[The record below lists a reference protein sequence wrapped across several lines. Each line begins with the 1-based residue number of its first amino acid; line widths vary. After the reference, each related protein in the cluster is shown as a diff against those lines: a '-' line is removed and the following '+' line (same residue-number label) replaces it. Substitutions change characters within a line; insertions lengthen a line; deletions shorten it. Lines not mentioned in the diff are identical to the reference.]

1 MTGRTLAAAAFLIAA
16 LVPGAVFSQDYLLR
30 PLWTAGAD
38 GSGDVVF
45 GRIEDVH
52 IAPGDTVYVLDSQLC
67 VIRVFGPDGIP
78 VRSLGR
84 EGDGPGEF
92 RSPGFLAGMPDGSLG
107 VVSRQSGRIIKLD
120 PCTGAPRGCLRPAGI
135 ETGLVQVGRIHA
147 LPRTGETGA
156 VVAVIREP
164 VVKSSTDLVYGLWS
178 YLAEFPDLGVPDPIP
193 PTRRLLDVG
202 EVAGA
207 DVEEENYF
215 SLWDPWTVDA
225 RGRIVAAP
233 FWDRYHLRW
242 FTPDGR
248 FACRAEFEFP
258 GRKRE
263 EFEKR
268 RFLDYL
274 WGGVSPARFGVELVA
289 SETEAVVRSIYPR
302 SDGSLWVRTNRA
314 GLHRH
319 EGVFLALE
327 AVTPDGR
334 AAGTVRILGPGDESI
349 DRVFFGS
356 DDFMVIVHGAE
367 RFIRN
372 APGSAHPS
380 APDAALTVSA
390 YRLDPVKFVAG
401 GAAK

>member
-1 MTGRTLAAAAFLIAA
+1 MKWRTLAAAAALTAA
-16 LVPGAVFSQDYLLR
+16 LIPGVGSSQDYLLE

-38 GSGDVVF
+38 GFEEIIF

-52 IAPGDTVYVLDSQLC
+52 IAAGDTVYVLDSQLC
-67 VIRVFGPDGIP
+67 VIRVFSPDGIP

-120 PCTGAPRGCLRPAGI
+120 PCSGAPRGVLRPGGI
-135 ETGLVQVGRIHA
+135 ESGLVQVGRVRA
-147 LPRTGETGA
+147 LPSAGGSGSVLA
-156 VVAVIREP
+156 VVREP
-164 VVKSSTDLVYGLWS
+164 VVKSTTTLVYGLWS
-178 YLAEFPDLGVPDPIP
+178 YLAEYPDLGIPDPIP
-193 PTRRLLDVG
+193 PSRRLLDVG

-215 SLWDPWTVDA
+215 SLWDPWAVDA
-225 RGRIVAAP
+225 RGRIVVAP
-233 FWDRYHLRW
+233 YWDRYQLRW
-242 FTPDGR
+242 YTPDGR
-248 FACRAEFEFP
+248 STCRAEFEFP

-263 EFEKR
+263 EFEKQ

-289 SETEAVVRSIYPR
+289 SETEAVVRSIHPR
-302 SDGSLWVRTNRA
+302 SDGSLWIRTNRS
-314 GLHRH
+314 GLDGPK
-319 EGVFLALE
+319 GVFLTLD
-327 AVTPDGR
+327 AVTPEGR
-334 AAGTVRILGPGDESI
+334 PGGTVRILGPGDEGI
-349 DRVFFGS
+349 DRAYFGS
-356 DDFMVIVHGAE
+356 DDFVVIVHGAE

-372 APGSAHPS
+372 APGSARPS

-390 YRLDPVKFVAG
+390 YRLEPVRIVAG
-401 GAAK
+401 GAAQ